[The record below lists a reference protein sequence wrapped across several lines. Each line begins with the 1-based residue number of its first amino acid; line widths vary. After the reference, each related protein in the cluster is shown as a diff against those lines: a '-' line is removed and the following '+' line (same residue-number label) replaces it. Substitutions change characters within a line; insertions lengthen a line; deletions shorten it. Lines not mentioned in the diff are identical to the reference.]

1 MSHSLAYCP
10 TVKSLKQAGFT
21 TRTMPRHTHTT
32 EMPEHSELCSGI
44 SHTSGPQQLC
54 CFDPSFFGC
63 LKDKSSVILI
73 SRGGGI

>member
-44 SHTSGPQQLC
+44 SHTSGFLELC
-54 CFDPSFFGC
+54 SFNP
-63 LKDKSSVILI
+63 ILI
-73 SRGGGI
+73 LGNE